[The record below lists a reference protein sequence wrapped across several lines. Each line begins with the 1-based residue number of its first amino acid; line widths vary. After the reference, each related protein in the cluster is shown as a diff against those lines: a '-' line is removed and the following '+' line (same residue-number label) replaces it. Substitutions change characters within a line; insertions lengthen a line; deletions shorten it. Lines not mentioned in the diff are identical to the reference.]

1 MLLISLIKCAKLAA
15 YGDNIWFRLF
25 FKSSKLMFNLFEV
38 VFYCLLR
45 IGDAVRVSRYRKI
58 IVTKINQ

>member
-1 MLLISLIKCAKLAA
+1 MDMETTFGSDSFLKTSKVML
-15 YGDNIWFRLF
+15 
-25 FKSSKLMFNLFEV
+25 NLFEV

-45 IGDAVRVSRYRKI
+45 IGDAVMVSRYRKI